1 MIYFKDLKVNEK
13 GLVPVVVQEAV
24 TGNILMLAY
33 MNEEAMNKSLET
45 GFAHYY
51 SRSREALWLKGE
63 TSGNLQEIVEMKI
76 DCDKDTVLMKVKQK
90 GVACHTGRLSCFYR
104 NIDKEGRIV
113 EEDGKATEII
123 DEEVRASAS
132 VLVSASLSQEE
143 AKTGTEIKIATKT
156 ENGVENGAIIL
167 QQLYQQ
173 IADRKEN
180 KVEGSYT
187 NYLFDKGID
196 KILKKVGEESS
207 EIIIAAKN
215 PSNEELC
222 YEISDLVYHLTVLMV
237 ERKLKLEDVYSELK
251 RRRKG

>member
-1 MIYFKDLKVNEK
+1 MINFKGLKVNEK
-13 GLVPVVVQEAV
+13 GLIPVVVQEAV
-24 TGNILMLAY
+24 TERVLMLAY

-51 SRSREALWLKGE
+51 SRSRETLWFKGE
-63 TSGNLQEIVEMKI
+63 TSGNLQEIVEMNI
-76 DCDKDTVLMKVKQK
+76 DCDKDTLLIKVKQT

-104 NIDKEGRIV
+104 SIDKEGRIV
-113 EEDGKATEII
+113 EEDGKATETT
-123 DEEVRASAS
+123 EEVALASAS
-132 VLVSASLSQEE
+132 PSQEE
-143 AKTGTEIKIATKT
+143 AITGTGIKIATEI
-156 ENGVENGAIIL
+156 ENGVENGAIVL
-167 QQLYQQ
+167 QKLYEQ

-196 KILKKVGEESS
+196 KILKKIGEESS

-237 ERKLKLEDVYSELK
+237 ERKIKLEDIYSELK
-251 RRRKG
+251 RRRK